1 MQASTVLR
9 PGLELG
15 LYPEREDPQRSKLE
29 RVLLAAADEISR
41 RNRPQR
47 ARYRKIIRAINRR
60 GATLSGLSDEQ
71 LRERCCEL
79 RFQLQRT
86 GLCVNKWLVESFALI
101 RETAQRTLQM
111 RHFDV
116 QLTGGW
122 VMLQG
127 MVAEMETGEGKTL
140 TATLPACTAALAG
153 IPVHIITVNDY
164 LVARDAQWML
174 PLYQAL
180 GLSVGT
186 IVEGMDSEARRAA
199 YRCDVTYCTNK
210 QVAFDYLKDRIVL
223 GNERGGLRLGLESLY
238 SDPPRSKRLL
248 LPGLCFGIVDEADSV
263 LIDEARTPLI
273 ISAPRDTSGQREIYE
288 QTLQLADVLQPGID
302 FDLNARERSVKLTA
316 KGKTRLAG
324 IAQQLQG
331 QLAGSR
337 IREELVSRALSARH
351 LFHRDEHYLLS
362 DGKVQIIDSF
372 TGRVMPDRSWEQG
385 LHQLIEVK
393 EGCSPSEQNETLA
406 RISYQR
412 FYRRYLRLAGMSG
425 TCREVAPELWSVYRL
440 KVVTVPTNRP
450 LQRERRPDRLYV
462 TADSKWN
469 AILETIRELHSQGR
483 PVLVGTRS
491 VASSEHLSRMLVDAG
506 LVHQVL
512 NARKHALEAG
522 IIKHAGAPAAITVAT
537 NMAGRGTDIRLGD
550 GVAELG
556 GLHVIT
562 TERHEARRIDRQL
575 SGRCGRQGD
584 PGSYQVFQSL
594 EDELY
599 TRYCPPVAARLAG
612 WRRQAAVEL
621 SPAWLWRG
629 LSRWSQRVA
638 ERDDARIRR
647 ALMKLDENLGSIL
660 AFSGRPE

>member
-1 MQASTVLR
+1 LR
-9 PGLELG
+9 PGPELG
-15 LYPEREDPQRSKLE
+15 LYPEREDLQRSKLE
-29 RVLLAAADEISR
+29 RALLAAADEISR
-41 RNRPQR
+41 RNRPQP
-47 ARYRKIIRAINRR
+47 ARYHKIIRAINRR
-60 GATLSGLSDEQ
+60 GAALAGLSDVQ
-71 LRERCCEL
+71 LRERRCEL

-86 GLCVNKWLVESFALI
+86 GLSVDKWLIDSFALI

-127 MVAEMETGEGKTL
+127 MIVEMETGEGKTL

-164 LVARDAQWML
+164 LVTRDAQWMQ
-174 PLYQAL
+174 PVYQSL

-186 IVEGMDSEARRAA
+186 IIEGMDTEARRAA

-223 GNERGGLRLGLESLY
+223 GNERGGLQLRLEGLY
-238 SDPPRSKRLL
+238 SNEPRSERLL

-273 ISAPRDTSGQREIYE
+273 ISAPRTTTGQREVYE
-288 QTLQLADVLQPGID
+288 QALQLADELQPDID
-302 FDLNARERSVKLTA
+302 FDLDARERRVELTGN
-316 KGKTRLAG
+316 GKTRLAG
-324 IAQQLQG
+324 IAQQLPG
-331 QLAGSR
+331 PWAGSR

-351 LFHRDEHYLLS
+351 LFHRDEHYLLC
-362 DGKVQIIDSF
+362 DDKVQIIDSF

-412 FYRRYLRLAGMSG
+412 FYRRYLRLAGMTG

-450 LQRERRPDRLYV
+450 LQRQRRPDHLYV

-469 AILETIRELHSQGR
+469 AILETIRELHAQGR

-491 VASSEHLSRMLVDAG
+491 VASSEQLSRMLEDAG

-512 NARKHALEAG
+512 NARKHDLEAE

-537 NMAGRGTDIRLGD
+537 NMAGRGTDIRLGE

-562 TERHEARRIDRQL
+562 SERHEAGRIDRQL
-575 SGRCGRQGD
+575 FGRCGRQGD
-584 PGSYQVFQSL
+584 PGSYQVIQSL

-599 TRYCPPVAARLAG
+599 TRYCPSVVARLAG
-612 WRRQAAVEL
+612 WRRQAAPVL
-621 SPAWLWRG
+621 TPAWLWRAVT
-629 LSRWSQRVA
+629 RWSQRVA
-638 ERDDARIRR
+638 EREDARIRR
-647 ALMKLDENLGSIL
+647 DLMKLDENLGNIL

>member
-1 MQASTVLR
+1 MSSAALR
-9 PGLELG
+9 PGPELG
-15 LYPEREDPQRSKLE
+15 LYPERDDPQRNKLE
-29 RVLLAAADEISR
+29 RALLAVADEVSR
-41 RNRPQR
+41 RNRPQSASYHR
-47 ARYRKIIRAINRR
+47 IIRAINRR
-60 GATLSGLSDEQ
+60 GAALSDLSDVQ
-71 LRERCCEL
+71 LRERCREL
-79 RFQLQRT
+79 RFHLRRT
-86 GLCVNKWLVESFALI
+86 GLSVDKWLIDAFALI

-116 QLTGGW
+116 QLMGGW
-122 VMLQG
+122 VMLHG
-127 MVAEMETGEGKTL
+127 KIVEMETGEGKTL

-164 LVARDAQWML
+164 LVTRDAAWMQ
-174 PLYQAL
+174 PVYQAL

-186 IVEGMDSEARRAA
+186 ITEGMDTEARRAA

-223 GNERGGLRLGLESLY
+223 GNERGRLQLKLENLY
-238 SDPPRSKRLL
+238 SDQPRSNRLL

-273 ISAPRDTSGQREIYE
+273 ISAPRDTAGQRELYE
-288 QTLQLADVLQPGID
+288 QALRLADALQPDID
-302 FDLNARERSVKLTA
+302 FELDARERSVELTA
-316 KGKTRLAG
+316 TGKTRLAG
-324 IAQQLQG
+324 LAQRLRG
-331 QLAGSR
+331 SWAGSR

-393 EGCSPSEQNETLA
+393 EGCSLSEQNETQA

-412 FYRRYLRLAGMSG
+412 FYRRYLHLAGMTG

-450 LQRERRPDRLYV
+450 LQRKHLPDRLYA
-462 TADSKWN
+462 TADSKWE
-469 AILETIRELHSQGR
+469 AILETIREMHAQGR

-491 VASSEHLSRMLVDAG
+491 VASSEHLSRMLEDAR
-506 LVHQVL
+506 LAHQVL
-512 NARKHALEAG
+512 NARKHDLEAA

-562 TERHEARRIDRQL
+562 SELHEAGRIDRQL
-575 SGRCGRQGD
+575 FGRCGRQGD
-584 PGSYQVFQSL
+584 PGSYQVLLSL

-599 TRYCPPVAARLAG
+599 TRYCPPVVARLAG
-612 WRRQAAVEL
+612 WRRQTVAKL
-621 SPAWLWRG
+621 GPAWLWRTVT
-629 LSRWSQRVA
+629 RWSQRVA
-638 ERDDARIRR
+638 EREDARVRR
-647 ALMKLDENLGSIL
+647 GLMKLDENLGNIL

>member
-1 MQASTVLR
+1 MSSAVLR
-9 PGLELG
+9 PGSELG
-15 LYPEREDPQRSKLE
+15 LYPEREDPPRTKLE
-29 RVLLAAADEISR
+29 RALLAVADGISR
-41 RNRPQR
+41 RNRPQP
-47 ARYRKIIRAINRR
+47 ARYQNIIRAINRR
-60 GATLSGLSDEQ
+60 GAALAGLSDAQ
-71 LRERCCEL
+71 LREHCGEL
-79 RFQLQRT
+79 RLQLRRT
-86 GLCVNKWLVESFALI
+86 GLSNDKWLIDSFALI

-116 QLTGGW
+116 QLMGGW
-122 VMLQG
+122 VMLHG
-127 MVAEMETGEGKTL
+127 RIVEMETGEGKTL

-164 LVARDAQWML
+164 LVTRDAEWMQ
-174 PLYQAL
+174 PVYQAL
-180 GLSVGT
+180 GLNVGT
-186 IVEGMDSEARRAA
+186 ITEGMDAAARQAA

-210 QVAFDYLKDRIVL
+210 QLAFDYLKDRIVL
-223 GNERGGLRLGLESLY
+223 GNERGRLQLQLENLY
-238 SDPPRSKRLL
+238 SDQPRSNRLL

-273 ISAPRDTSGQREIYE
+273 ISAPRATSGQREVYE
-288 QTLQLADVLQPGID
+288 RALQLADALQPGSD
-302 FDLNARERSVKLTA
+302 YELDARERRVELSA
-316 KGKTRLAG
+316 SGKTRLAG
-324 IAQQLQG
+324 LVQG
-331 QLAGSR
+331 LPGPWAGSR
-337 IREELVSRALSARH
+337 IREELVSRALSARL
-351 LFHRDEHYLLS
+351 LFHRDEHYLLR

-393 EGCSPSEQNETLA
+393 EGCSLSEQNETLA

-412 FYRRYLRLAGMSG
+412 FYRRYLHLAGMTG

-450 LQRERRPDRLYV
+450 LRRKRRPDRLYL

-469 AILETIRELHSQGR
+469 AILETIRALHAQGR

-491 VASSEHLSRMLVDAG
+491 VASSEHLSRMLEDAG

-512 NARKHALEAG
+512 NARMHDLEAG

-537 NMAGRGTDIRLGD
+537 NMAGRGTDIRLGE

-562 TERHEARRIDRQL
+562 SELHEAGRIDRQL
-575 SGRCGRQGD
+575 FGRCGRQGD
-584 PGSYQVFQSL
+584 PGSYQVILSF
-594 EDELY
+594 EDELF
-599 TRYCPPVAARLAG
+599 TRYCPPVVVRLAG
-612 WRRQAAVEL
+612 WRRRTVPA
-621 SPAWLWRG
+621 PAWCWRG
-629 LSRWSQRVA
+629 LARWSQRVA
-638 ERDDARIRR
+638 EREDARVRR
-647 ALMKLDENLGSIL
+647 GLMKLDENFGNIL

>member
-1 MQASTVLR
+1 MVLR
-9 PGLELG
+9 PGPELG
-15 LYPEREDPQRSKLE
+15 LYPEREDPQRNKLE
-29 RVLLAAADEISR
+29 RALLTVADEVSR
-41 RNRPQR
+41 RNRPQP
-47 ARYRKIIRAINRR
+47 ARYHKIIRAINGRE
-60 GATLSGLSDEQ
+60 AALAGLSDVQ
-71 LRERCCEL
+71 LRERCREL
-79 RFQLQRT
+79 RFQLRRA
-86 GLCVNKWLVESFALI
+86 GLSVDKWLIDSFALI

-116 QLTGGW
+116 QLMGGW
-122 VMLQG
+122 VMLHG
-127 MVAEMETGEGKTL
+127 KIVEMETGEGKTL

-164 LVARDAQWML
+164 LVTRDAEWMQ
-174 PLYQAL
+174 PVYQAL

-186 IVEGMDSEARRAA
+186 ITEGMDTEARRAA

-223 GNERGGLRLGLESLY
+223 GNERGRLQLKLENLY
-238 SDPPRSKRLL
+238 SDQPRSHRLL

-273 ISAPRDTSGQREIYE
+273 ISAPRDTAGQRELYE
-288 QTLQLADVLQPGID
+288 QALQLADALQPDID
-302 FDLNARERSVKLTA
+302 FKIDAREHRVELTA
-316 KGKTRLAG
+316 TGKTRLTG
-324 IAQQLQG
+324 LAQHLRG
-331 QLAGSR
+331 SLGGSR

-393 EGCSPSEQNETLA
+393 EGCNLSEQNETLA

-412 FYRRYLRLAGMSG
+412 FYRRYLHLAGMTG

-450 LQRERRPDRLYV
+450 LQRKRRPDRLYV
-462 TADSKWN
+462 TAGSKWK
-469 AILETIRELHSQGR
+469 AILETIRELHAQGR

-491 VASSEHLSRMLVDAG
+491 VASSEHLSRMLEDAG
-506 LVHQVL
+506 LDHQVL
-512 NARKHALEAG
+512 NARKHDLEAG
-522 IIKHAGAPAAITVAT
+522 IIKYAGAPAAITVAT
-537 NMAGRGTDIRLGD
+537 NMAGRGTDIRLGE

-556 GLHVIT
+556 GLHVISS
-562 TERHEARRIDRQL
+562 ELHEAGRIDRQL
-575 SGRCGRQGD
+575 FGRCGRQGD
-584 PGSYQVFQSL
+584 PGSYQVLLSL

-599 TRYCPPVAARLAG
+599 TRFCPPVVARLAG
-612 WRRQAAVEL
+612 WRRQAVAEL
-621 SPAWLWRG
+621 GPAWLRRTVT
-629 LSRWSQRVA
+629 RWSQRVA
-638 ERDDARIRR
+638 EREDARVRR
-647 ALMKLDENLGSIL
+647 GLMKLDENLGNIL